1 MELSE
6 NIYKNVGFIFLMIIL
21 FVLFIISACLS
32 IDVVIFIQENRGL
45 FIMLAIVIFLP
56 YWAYKSLFRSSKK
69 VN

>member
-1 MELSE
+1 MALSE

-45 FIMLAIVIFLP
+45 FIPLAIVIFLF
-56 YWAYKSLFRSSKK
+56 YWTYKYISDLLRK
-69 VN
+69 